1 MLYPHSVCEA
11 ILYGLDRVNMAEDD
25 PIPGFAS
32 IAAEVSGP
40 NPVTKKALQE
50 LEQGAARGSGPAR
63 RKPFVTYWRY
73 ARNGEHEA
81 SD

>member
-11 ILYGLDRVNMAEDD
+11 ILYGLDRVNMAKDD

-50 LEQGAARGSGPAR
+50 LEQGGGERFGTSTKEAFRHVLAV
-63 RKPFVTYWRY
+63 RKKWR
-73 ARNGEHEA
+73 A
-81 SD
+81 